1 MLSERQLADL
11 LKVFEQRMQT
21 VTEHYLQRMGE
32 HIRDIGNLKDSD
44 INRLIQYKRI
54 NANIEAIKREI
65 ARAASVSIEDVEK
78 VFLAVAESD
87 YRFASTIFGEDHT
100 PSVKDNKPLERIIK
114 AQLKVTAQEFKNLSQ
129 TTLLSDTYKN
139 AVDVA
144 VQTAQAGVTDY
155 SYAIRKAFKAAAQ
168 DGLRV
173 QYPRSGMTRR
183 LDTAIRQNVL
193 DGVRSLNQ
201 DVLNQVGKEFGA
213 DGVEISAHALCAQD
227 HLPYQGMQFSKKEF
241 DRLQN
246 LLDRPFGMWN
256 CKHTVF
262 PILLGISEPTH
273 SEEELQAYIRNSN
286 EEITIDG
293 KTLTRYE
300 WTQRQ
305 RQIETVVRYQKDIA
319 IAAKASGDMVMRR
332 EAQANINRLT
342 SEYAKVS
349 NAAGLYEHA
358 ERMRVAGFR
367 RVKTGDQLSN
377 NKKDGLS
384 IKIDELTP
392 CLRKVS
398 TGELVETEFKKI
410 SPTSKAF
417 SKWLFDWTKPEREG
431 FDVYA
436 LRVKGERRVQGLV
449 AMKAEQGYVYVH
461 LAESAP
467 QNNPYNKK
475 VAFSGQKEYNGV
487 GGHLFAEACR
497 QSFEKGFDGY
507 VSFKAKTNLI
517 EHYKKELRANLLFYG
532 RQDMEIR
539 PAAAQW
545 LVEKYYGG
553 KL

>member
-44 INRLIQYKRI
+44 VNRLIQYKRI
-54 NANIEAIKREI
+54 NANVEAIKREI
-65 ARAASVSIEDVEK
+65 ARAANVSIEDVEK

-87 YRFASTIFGEDHT
+87 YRFANAIFGEDHT
-100 PSVKDNKPLERIIK
+100 PRVKDNKPLERIIK

-144 VQTAQAGVTDY
+144 VQTVQAGVADY

-173 QYPRSGMTRR
+173 QYPRSGMARR

-227 HLPYQGMQFSKKEF
+227 HLPYQGLQFSKKEF

-262 PILLGISEPTH
+262 PILLGISEPAH
-273 SEEELQAYIRNSN
+273 SKEELQAYARNSN

-293 KTLTRYE
+293 RTMSRYE

-305 RQIETVVRYQKDIA
+305 RQIETAVRYQKDIS
-319 IAAKASGDMVMRR
+319 IAAKASGDMVLRR

-342 SEYAKVS
+342 AEYAKVS

-367 RVKTGDQLSN
+367 RVKT
-377 NKKDGLS
+377 
-384 IKIDELTP
+384 
-392 CLRKVS
+392 
-398 TGELVETEFKKI
+398 
-410 SPTSKAF
+410 
-417 SKWLFDWTKPEREG
+417 
-431 FDVYA
+431 
-436 LRVKGERRVQGLV
+436 
-449 AMKAEQGYVYVH
+449 AEQLKKKTEYGTIKTYSEMMANRQIVTKSDTVRKLPLDGIPDSITDLLDEHGAVVLQRRIYDYQGKASVDFDTDDH
-461 LAESAP
+461 KRPKLHPTGAHKHIFDHSRKMPRGAYAPLTESDL
-467 QNNPYNKK
+467 NNNRDII
-475 VAFSGQKEYNGV
+475 QKGV
-487 GGHLFAEACR
+487 NYHEP
-497 QSFEKGFDGY
+497 K
-507 VSFKAKTNLI
+507 
-517 EHYKKELRANLLFYG
+517 
-532 RQDMEIR
+532 
-539 PAAAQW
+539 
-545 LVEKYYGG
+545 
-553 KL
+553 

>member
-44 INRLIQYKRI
+44 VNRLVQYKRI

-100 PSVKDNKPLERIIK
+100 PRVKDNKPLERIIK
-114 AQLKVTAQEFKNLSQ
+114 AQLRVTAQEFKNLSQ

-144 VQTAQAGVTDY
+144 VQTAQAGVEDY
-155 SYAIRKAFKAAAQ
+155 NYAIRKAFKAAAQ

-193 DGVRSLNQ
+193 DGIRSLNQ

-227 HLPYQGMQFSKKEF
+227 HLPYQGRQFSKKEF

-262 PILLGISEPTH
+262 PILLGISEPAH
-273 SEEELQAYIRNSN
+273 SEEELQAYARNSN

-293 KTLTRYE
+293 KTMTRYE

-305 RQIETVVRYQKDIA
+305 RQIETAVRYQKDIA
-319 IAAKASGDMVMRR
+319 IAAKASGDMVLRR

-342 SEYAKVS
+342 AEYAKVS
-349 NAAGLYEHA
+349 NAAGLHEHA

-367 RVKTGDQLSN
+367 RVST
-377 NKKDGLS
+377 
-384 IKIDELTP
+384 LTP
-392 CLRKVS
+392 KQANV
-398 TGELVETEFKKI
+398 I
-410 SPTSKAF
+410 
-417 SKWLFDWTKPEREG
+417 
-431 FDVYA
+431 
-436 LRVKGERRVQGLV
+436 
-449 AMKAEQGYVYVH
+449 
-461 LAESAP
+461 
-467 QNNPYNKK
+467 
-475 VAFSGQKEYNGV
+475 
-487 GGHLFAEACR
+487 
-497 QSFEKGFDGY
+497 FE
-507 VSFKAKTNLI
+507 
-517 EHYKKELRANLLFYG
+517 
-532 RQDMEIR
+532 
-539 PAAAQW
+539 
-545 LVEKYYGG
+545 
-553 KL
+553 